1 MALPKF
7 EEFKAPWEV
16 DSNGNPI
23 EADKQEVDP
32 EKLKKHLWNVLSD
45 KEKAQT
51 ARDTALQ
58 QVGTLTTERDTLK
71 AAADQKSQEG
81 LTEIQKLQQSI
92 EGLTKRAEQ
101 AEFDKT
107 RVEVLTKNKIK
118 PEAHSLLQG
127 KTLAELEASAA
138 NLVAL
143 GLVEAA
149 STDNGG
155 NNGAGDGQ
163 GGNNNPLD
171 TTPRQRLNPGDPN
184 PGSEGDGPSVDEFV
198 KQYGGNQFPL

>member
-1 MALPKF
+1 VALPKF

-16 DSNGNPI
+16 DSAGNPI
-23 EADKQEVDP
+23 EADKQEIDP
-32 EKLKKHLWNVLSD
+32 EKFKKHLWNLLSD

-51 ARDTALQ
+51 ARDAALQ

-71 AAADQKSQEG
+71 QAAEQKSQEG

-143 GLVEAA
+143 GLVEAPT
-149 STDNGG
+149 TDNGG
-155 NNGAGDGQ
+155 SNGAGEGQ
-163 GGNNNPLD
+163 GNPLD
-171 TTPRQRLNPGDPN
+171 TTPRPRLNPGDPN
-184 PGSEGDGPSVDEFV
+184 PGSEGDGPSVDDFV
-198 KQYGGNQFPL
+198 KQYGGNTFPL